1 MRKFLTLSTIA
12 CLLGGYGLPI
22 AFQIASLA
30 VDGIALAS
38 TGKTTTDHAVFTVTS
53 KDCALFRGL
62 KGEEVCRNKP
72 QELATRTGDH

>member
-1 MRKFLTLSTIA
+1 MREFPALSTIA

-38 TGKTTTDHAVFTVTS
+38 TGKTTTDHAVFTVKS
-53 KDCALFRGL
+53 EDCSLFRGL
-62 KGEEVCRNKP
+62 KVEEVCRNKP